1 MKRILFI
8 LFFFSAL
15 LLSGQSSTYFNKL
28 IFPWISTNHLKS
40 IVPYGNNFLVLSSW
54 VDTPYYYNQSP
65 ALILLNAQGNILNQ
79 RLYLDTTH
87 YYYFSPANSLVAAS
101 DSTFVMAGY
110 RWNNTDGVCPFLMRV
125 DANLDTI
132 CTRVFSH
139 PDTLAASVPG
149 AYIVNK
155 FTCIR
160 ETWDKGFILSGYYNP
175 GCNTTNTERSYLL
188 KLDSLFNVEW
198 IKKYSNIGISFNVET
213 TADSGYYFVSMSQVN
228 QIYKYDKLGNLEWQ
242 VNTNL
247 SPPYV
252 GSSGPVDLKV
262 YDQNTLYVA
271 SGYWVEPVNGQRG
284 FLLSKVDIP
293 TRSVVWE
300 KYYIMFNHIRCF
312 TLDQHIRLLIAKDS
326 NLIICANAE
335 FLNPLDPSESGNK
348 GFIAKLNPYGDSL
361 WARHL
366 GYGDFEFVNQIN
378 DIIITDD
385 GGFLTVGFFTDWHP
399 GIMYED
405 AWIVKLDSLGCDTP
419 GCLNNSI
426 DDKVLNMVRLKL
438 FPNPSK
444 EYFIIEYTLDKPNL
458 PGALIEIRT
467 IDGRLVKTIEVKG
480 PQNQIIINTHPFAR
494 GMYLCLLKQGTN
506 TLAVQKIVIEK

>member
-1 MKRILFI
+1 MKKIPFI
-8 LFFFSAL
+8 LFVFSAL
-15 LLSGQSSTYFNKL
+15 SLAGQSTTYFNKL

-40 IVPYGNNFLVLSSW
+40 IVPCGKDFLVVSSW
-54 VDTPYYYNQSP
+54 RDTPYYYNQSP
-65 ALILLNAQGNILNQ
+65 ALIRLNSQGNILNQ

-110 RWNNTDGVCPFLMRV
+110 RWNNTNGVCPFLMRV
-125 DANLDTI
+125 DSNLDTI

-139 PDTLAASVPG
+139 PDTLAASIPG
-149 AYIVNK
+149 AHIVNK

-188 KLDSLFNVEW
+188 KLDSLFNVQW
-198 IKKYSNIGISFNVET
+198 IKKYSNVGISFNVET

-228 QIYKYDKLGNLEWQ
+228 QIYKYDKYGNLEWQ

-247 SPPYV
+247 SPPFV

-262 YDQNTLYVA
+262 YNHNTLYVA
-271 SGYWVEPVNGQRG
+271 SGYWVEPVYGRRG

-300 KYYIMFNHIRCF
+300 KYFIMFNHNKCL
-312 TLDQHIRLLIAKDS
+312 TLDQHIRLLIATDS
-326 NLIICANAE
+326 NLIVCANS
-335 FLNPLDPSESGNK
+335 LMPNPLDSSVISHK
-348 GFIAKLNPYGDSL
+348 GIIAKLSPNGDSL

-366 GYGDFEFVNQIN
+366 GYGDFQYNNQIN
-378 DIIITDD
+378 DIIMTND
-385 GGFLTVGFFTDWHP
+385 GGFMMIGIFADWHP

-405 AWIVKLDSLGCDTP
+405 AWIVKTDSLGCDTP
-419 GCLNNSI
+419 GCHLI
-426 DDKVLNMVRLKL
+426 GVEELKIRNEKL
-438 FPNPSK
+438 EIFPNPFGA
-444 EYFIIEYTLDKPNL
+444 EMQVEL
-458 PGALIEIRT
+458 PEEFGDGMLVMYDVQGRRVVEADAPAGYAQGSFTVQTGHLMPGVYLVELAGK
-467 IDGRLVKTIEVKG
+467 DGRVWRRKAVKK
-480 PQNQIIINTHPFAR
+480 
-494 GMYLCLLKQGTN
+494 
-506 TLAVQKIVIEK
+506 

>member
-1 MKRILFI
+1 
-8 LFFFSAL
+8 
-15 LLSGQSSTYFNKL
+15 
-28 IFPWISTNHLKS
+28 
-40 IVPYGNNFLVLSSW
+40 
-54 VDTPYYYNQSP
+54 
-65 ALILLNAQGNILNQ
+65 
-79 RLYLDTTH
+79 
-87 YYYFSPANSLVAAS
+87 
-101 DSTFVMAGY
+101 
-110 RWNNTDGVCPFLMRV
+110 MRV

-132 CTRVFSH
+132 CSKEFTH
-139 PDTLAASVPG
+139 PDTLAANQPG
-149 AYIVNK
+149 ALIDYR

-160 ETWDKGFILSGYYNP
+160 ETWDKGFLLSGYYNP
-175 GCNTTNTERSYLL
+175 GCNTNNTERSYLL

-213 TADSGYYFVSMSQVN
+213 TADSGCYFVSISQVN

-271 SGYWVEPVNGQRG
+271 SGYWVEPVYGRRG

-293 TRSVVWE
+293 TRTVVWE
-300 KYYIMFNHIRCF
+300 KYFIMFNHIDCF
-312 TLDQHIRLLIAKDS
+312 TLHQHIRLLIASDG
-326 NLIICANAE
+326 NLIVCANSVMP
-335 FLNPLDPSESGNK
+335 NPTDSSVISNK
-348 GFIAKLNPYGDSL
+348 GFIAKLNPNGDSL

-405 AWIVKLDSLGCDTP
+405 AWIVKTDSLGCDTP
-419 GCLNNSI
+419 GCHI
-426 DDKVLNMVRLKL
+426 IGVEELKIRNEKL
-438 FPNPSK
+438 EMFPNPFGEEIHISLPEEFGGGMFVMYDWQGRRAVETTVPESYGK
-444 EYFIIEYTLDKPNL
+444 QTFTIQTTNLKP
-458 PGALIEIRT
+458 
-467 IDGRLVKTIEVKG
+467 
-480 PQNQIIINTHPFAR
+480 
-494 GMYLCLLKQGTN
+494 GMYLVELSGDDGMVWRRK
-506 TLAVQKIVIEK
+506 VVKD

>member
-1 MKRILFI
+1 MKKILFI
-8 LFFFSAL
+8 LFVFSASSL
-15 LLSGQSSTYFNKL
+15 FGQSTTYFNKL

-40 IVPYGNNFLVLSSW
+40 IVPFGNDFLILSSW
-54 VDTPYYYNQSP
+54 IDTPYYYNQSP
-65 ALILLNAQGNILNQ
+65 ALIHLDPQGNILNQ

-110 RWNNTDGVCPFLMRV
+110 RWNNTNGVCPFLMRV

-149 AYIVNK
+149 ASIVNK

-188 KLDSLFNVEW
+188 KLDSLFNVQW
-198 IKKYSNIGISFNVET
+198 IKKYPNIGISFNVET

-247 SPPYV
+247 SPPFV

-262 YDQNTLYVA
+262 YDQNSLYIA
-271 SGYWVEPVNGQRG
+271 SGYWVEPVYGRRG
-284 FLLSKVDIP
+284 FLISKVDIP

-300 KYYIMFNHIRCF
+300 KYFIMFNHNECF
-312 TLDQHIRLLIAKDS
+312 TLDQHIRILIATDS
-326 NLIICANAE
+326 NLIVCANS
-335 FLNPLDPSESGNK
+335 LMPNPLDSNTISHK
-348 GFIAKLNPYGDSL
+348 GIIAKLNPNGDSL
-361 WARHL
+361 WARYI
-366 GYGDFEFVNQIN
+366 GYGDFKYLNQIN
-378 DIIITDD
+378 DIIMTDD
-385 GGFLTVGFFTDWHP
+385 GGFMMVGVFVDWHP

-405 AWIVKLDSLGCDTP
+405 AWIVKTDSFGCDTP
-419 GCLNNSI
+419 GCQIISI
-426 DDKVLNMVRLKL
+426 EERVLSMKELEM
-438 FPNPSK
+438 FPNPFSDIMHVVLPEGYSGGK
-444 EYFIIEYTLDKPNL
+444 LMMYDVQGKKAMETEVPANWGQQNFAVETNL
-458 PGALIEIRT
+458 MNPGIYLIELTDR
-467 IDGRLVKTIEVKG
+467 DGRVWRRKAVKK
-480 PQNQIIINTHPFAR
+480 
-494 GMYLCLLKQGTN
+494 
-506 TLAVQKIVIEK
+506 